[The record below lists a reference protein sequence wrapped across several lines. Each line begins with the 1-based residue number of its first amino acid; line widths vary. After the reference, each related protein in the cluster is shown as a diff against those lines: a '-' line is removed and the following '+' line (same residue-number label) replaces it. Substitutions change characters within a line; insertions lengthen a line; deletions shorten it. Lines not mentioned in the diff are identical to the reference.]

1 MTASSSDQIPAH
13 MHAVVT
19 TGNGGYDRLD
29 HRLVPTP
36 VQIIQETD
44 FCGPFVMAGLGAMT
58 SAWQT
63 RPDPRLH
70 APWRVRVDKERL
82 DGLGLHQG
90 SQEKKS
96 VIGIFV
102 LIPPQEGVAG

>member
-1 MTASSSDQIPAH
+1 MTASSSDKISAQ
-13 MHAVVT
+13 MHAVAT

-29 HRLVPTP
+29 LRLVPTP
-36 VQIIQETD
+36 VQISQETG
-44 FCGPFVMAGLGAMT
+44 FCGPFAMAGLGAMT

-70 APWRVRVDKERL
+70 APWRVWVIKERL

-96 VIGIFV
+96 VIGIFL
-102 LIPPQEGVAG
+102 LIPPQGGVSG

>member
-1 MTASSSDQIPAH
+1 

-44 FCGPFVMAGLGAMT
+44 FCGPFVMAGLGVMT
-58 SAWQT
+58 RCLA
-63 RPDPRLH
+63 
-70 APWRVRVDKERL
+70 
-82 DGLGLHQG
+82 DG
-90 SQEKKS
+90 S
-96 VIGIFV
+96 
-102 LIPPQEGVAG
+102 